1 VATTLPAS
9 LYRGD
14 EQYERE
20 RASVFST
27 SWLYV
32 AHESELSAAGSY
44 VATVRAGYPV
54 IVSRGADG
62 TLRGFH
68 NVCPHR
74 AGPLVH
80 DGAGMA
86 SSFVCRYHGWVFE
99 PDGALRG
106 ARDFGE
112 PGPAEGC
119 RLWDMQAAAWR
130 GLVFVNLDGS
140 APPLLE
146 SLGTFADELGG
157 FDLEGFVPAG
167 TWSHD
172 LECNWKTYAEN
183 YLEGYHIPLVH
194 RELARSI
201 DVARYE
207 VEVHEDWVL
216 HRAPPR
222 DGTVLDGRWLWRW
235 PNLALNVYDD
245 AMNLEQFL
253 PLGPDRTRVAYQYF
267 SLDGTLDEDVSR
279 LSKLLLDE
287 DAAICEA
294 VQRNL
299 DAGIYGHGVL
309 SERHEGGVAR
319 FQDLVRAASASG
331 GAADG
336 GLAPRASRV
345 SARWPRPR
353 GA

>member
-1 VATTLPAS
+1 MATTLPAS
-9 LYRGD
+9 LYRGE

-20 RASVFST
+20 RATVFSST
-27 SWLYV
+27 WLYV
-32 AHESELSAAGSY
+32 AHESELPVPGSY

-54 IVSRGADG
+54 IVSRGRDG
-62 TLRGFH
+62 RLQGFH

-80 DGAGMA
+80 DGTGTA

-99 PDGALRG
+99 SDGALRG

-112 PGPAEGC
+112 PGPPEGC
-119 RLWDMQAAAWR
+119 RLWDVKVDAWR
-130 GLVFVNLDGS
+130 GFVFVNLDGA
-140 APPLLE
+140 APPLPS
-146 SLGTFADELGG
+146 SLGTFADEVAT

-172 LECNWKTYAEN
+172 LACNWKTYAEN
-183 YLEGYHIPLVH
+183 YLEGYHIPIVH

-235 PNLALNVYDD
+235 PNLALNVYAD

-253 PLGPDRTRVAYQYF
+253 PLGPSCTRVAYQYF
-267 SLDGTLDEDVSR
+267 SRDGTLDEDVSR
-279 LSKLLLDE
+279 LSKLLLEE
-287 DAAICEA
+287 DAGICEA

-299 DAGIYGHGVL
+299 DAGVYRTGTL
-309 SERHEGGVAR
+309 SSRHEGGVAR
-319 FQDLVRAASASG
+319 FHELVATASQP
-331 GAADG
+331 
-336 GLAPRASRV
+336 APA
-345 SARWPRPR
+345 
-353 GA
+353 

>member
-9 LYRGD
+9 LYRGE

-20 RASVFST
+20 RATVFSST
-27 SWLYV
+27 WLYV
-32 AHESELSAAGSY
+32 AHESELPVPGSY

-54 IVSRGADG
+54 IVSRGRDG
-62 TLRGFH
+62 RLQGFH

-80 DGAGMA
+80 DGTGTA

-99 PDGALRG
+99 SDGALRG

-112 PGPAEGC
+112 PGPPEGC
-119 RLWDMQAAAWR
+119 RLWDVKVDAWR
-130 GLVFVNLDGS
+130 GFVFVNLDGA
-140 APPLLE
+140 APPLPS
-146 SLGTFADELGG
+146 SLGTFADEVAT

-172 LECNWKTYAEN
+172 LACNWKTYAEN
-183 YLEGYHIPLVH
+183 YLEGYHIPIVH

-235 PNLALNVYDD
+235 PNLALNVYAD

-253 PLGPDRTRVAYQYF
+253 PLGPSCTRVAYQYF
-267 SLDGTLDEDVSR
+267 SRDGTLDEDVSR
-279 LSKLLLDE
+279 LSKLLLEE
-287 DAAICEA
+287 DAGICEA

-299 DAGIYGHGVL
+299 DAGVYRTGTL
-309 SERHEGGVAR
+309 SSRHEDGVAR
-319 FQDLVRAASASG
+319 FHELVATASQP
-331 GAADG
+331 
-336 GLAPRASRV
+336 APA
-345 SARWPRPR
+345 
-353 GA
+353 

>member
-1 VATTLPAS
+1 MATTLPAS
-9 LYRGD
+9 LYRSD
-14 EQYERE
+14 EQYEHE
-20 RASVFST
+20 RGTVFSST
-27 SWLYV
+27 WLYF
-32 AHESELSAAGSY
+32 AHGSELTAPGSY
-44 VATVRAGYPV
+44 AATVRAGYPV
-54 IVSRGADG
+54 VVARGADG
-62 TLRGFH
+62 VLRGFH

-80 DGAGMA
+80 DGTGTA
-86 SSFVCRYHGWVFE
+86 SSFICRYHGWVFE

-112 PGPAEGC
+112 PGPPDDC
-119 RLWDMQAAAWR
+119 RLWDVAVDEWR
-130 GLVFVNLDGS
+130 GFVFVNLDGT
-140 APPLLE
+140 APPLRT
-146 SLGTFADELGG
+146 SLGTLADELAG

-167 TWSHD
+167 TWAHD

-235 PNLALNVYDD
+235 PNLALNVYAG

-253 PLGPDRTRVAYQYF
+253 PLGPSRTRVAYQYF
-267 SLDGTLDEDVSR
+267 SRDGILDEDVSR

-299 DAGIYGHGVL
+299 DAGVYRSGVL
-309 SERHEGGVAR
+309 STRHEAGVAR
-319 FQDLVRAASASG
+319 FQDLVRATG
-331 GAADG
+331 VGQ
-336 GLAPRASRV
+336 
-345 SARWPRPR
+345 
-353 GA
+353 